1 MVYELEEGVL
11 RKIEESSNPVLV
23 PLTTIYQQSINA
35 EYTLL
40 INSFKN
46 KVLIVESKKIKG
58 NMLEFD
64 YRLREWLD

>member
-11 RKIEESSNPVLV
+11 RKIEGSSNPVLIS
-23 PLTTIYQQSINA
+23 LTTIYQQSIND

-58 NMLEFD
+58 NMME
-64 YRLREWLD
+64 